1 MKSEPISFS
10 KGDHFTIVPTPL
22 NKAKH
27 ARNEFKGL
35 ELNKEYVVADTYR
48 KWDKW
53 YVSVE
58 LENGTRSQHVVAD
71 NSFSKK

>member
-27 ARNEFKGL
+27 ARNEFNGL
-35 ELNKEYVVADTYR
+35 ELDKEYVVVDAYR

-53 YVSVE
+53 YVCVE
-58 LENGTRSQHVVAD
+58 LEGGTRSQYVVA